1 MLQLYKKNFF
11 TTTKIKSC
19 NYKKI
24 VAMKKKKKIL
34 CNEEKNIF
42 FCFLSGHSIK
52 WWDSPELKKVLIL
65 VLMQKKE
72 AIKAIKCPG

>member
-34 CNEEKNIF
+34 RNEEKNIF
-42 FCFLSGHSIK
+42 FGFLSGHSIK
-52 WWDSPELKKVLIL
+52 W
-65 VLMQKKE
+65 
-72 AIKAIKCPG
+72 